1 MYEII
6 LPENKAKPDV
16 RETLKKNGISFLT
29 DVQLVM
35 LLLGSGTKK
44 QPVAKLAQEVINII
58 RSTNSEEILKKLMKI
73 KGLGPGK
80 ASTICAAL
88 EFGKRYNNYKGKKI
102 LTPRDIIPLVQIYTL
117 QQQEHLICISL
128 NGNNEIIN
136 LRVVSIGTINNTIVH
151 PREVFAEP
159 LKDRAAA
166 IIVCHNHPSGN
177 IAPSD
182 NDIEVT
188 ATLFEAA
195 KLLGLSM
202 LDHIIVSSTSFF
214 SFRENNL
221 LAKS

>member
-1 MYEII
+1 MYEINFY
-6 LPENKAKPDV
+6 EQNAKPDV
-16 RETLKKNGISFLT
+16 RETLEKYGINFLT

-35 LLLGSGTKK
+35 LLLGSGTKD
-44 QPVAKLAQEVINII
+44 QPVSKLAQEVINIV
-58 RSTNSEEILKKLMKI
+58 RSTNPEDRLKKLMKI

-80 ASTICAAL
+80 SSTICAAL
-88 EFGKRYNNYKGKKI
+88 ELGKRYNNFRGKKI
-102 LTPRDIIPLVQIYTL
+102 LEPRDVIPLVQIYTL
-117 QQQEHLICISL
+117 QQQEHLICFSL

-136 LRVVSIGTINNTIVH
+136 VRVVSIGTVNRTIVH

-177 IAPSD
+177 ISPSD
-182 NDIEVT
+182 DDIEVT

-195 KLLGLSM
+195 KLLGLEM
-202 LDHIIVSSTSFF
+202 LDHIIVSSTAFF